1 MLRISEAESQVMEIV
16 WRDGAAGSDTIL
28 RELGEP
34 NGWAETTT
42 RTLITRLLR
51 KKALASSR
59 DGGRVIY
66 RPLIARTDYVRAESQ
81 SLLDRLFDGG
91 VGPFVAQFAESKALT
106 ARDIEIMKELLAGIE
121 DDQ

>member
-16 WRDGAAGSDTIL
+16 WRDGAAGAETII

-34 NGWAETTT
+34 NGWADTTT

-66 RPLIARTDYVRAESQ
+66 RPLIARSDYVRAESQ

-91 VGPFVAQFAESKALT
+91 VGPFVAQFAENKALT
-106 ARDIEIMKELLAGIE
+106 PRDIEIMKRLLEGIE